1 MTESN
6 RAPESEILEWIMGEE
21 IGTLETKMLY
31 ADDGTLIAGQWFE
44 GLPQWLSERE
54 AERDF
59 GIGFWDD
66 VISVITFWDAG
77 PESFI
82 KDGRTY
88 TRKTHQAPFG
98 ECECPNMGAEE
109 YDEAGGFQ
117 ADGTCYLCGDT
128 REEGHG
134 YLYLGEFG
142 INIYS
147 APAEED

>member
-1 MTESN
+1 MSENNFASET
-6 RAPESEILEWIMGEE
+6 EILELIMCEE
-21 IGTLETKMLY
+21 IGTLETKTLY

-44 GLPQWLSERE
+44 GLPQWLSVRE
-54 AERDF
+54 AEQDF
-59 GIGFWDD
+59 GIGFGDD

-82 KDGRTY
+82 KGGRTF

-98 ECECPNMGAEE
+98 ERECPYHGDDSEE
-109 YDEAGGFQ
+109 SFSV
-117 ADGTCYLCGDT
+117 DGHCYFCEQDQ
-128 REEGHG
+128 EEGHG
-134 YLYLGEFG
+134 YLYVGEFG